1 MIVHIYAKA
10 SLRFIGTLFY
20 MKTALITGG
29 AQRIG
34 AQITKTLHAHGYNVI
49 IHYRHSG
56 TEAQTLA
63 DELNQ
68 IRINSATLAQAE
80 LTDTQALKTLTTA
93 IKQLDI
99 LVNNASVF
107 YPTPLQNTSEND
119 WHKII
124 DSNLMAPFFLSQSL
138 AAILSKKHGCII
150 NIVDIHA
157 QRPLKNHAIYNIS
170 KAGIEMMTKTLAKE
184 LAPDIRVCG
193 VAPGSILW
201 PENAAELNIEQ
212 KNKMLDKIPLN
223 KQGNPED
230 IANTVL
236 FLANSPYITGQIISV
251 DGGRT
256 LNQ

>member
-1 MIVHIYAKA
+1 
-10 SLRFIGTLFY
+10 

-34 AQITKTLHAHGYNVI
+34 AQITKTLHAHGYNIV
-49 IHYRHSG
+49 IHYRNSSQ
-56 TEAQTLA
+56 EAQTLA
-63 DELNQ
+63 DDLNQ
-68 IRINSATLAQAE
+68 LRTNSATLIQAE
-80 LTDTQALKTLTTA
+80 LSDLQALKTLANT
-93 IKQLDI
+93 IKQLDV

-107 YPTPLQNTSEND
+107 YPTSMQNANEND
-119 WHKII
+119 WNTII
-124 DSNLMAPFFLSQSL
+124 NTNLMAPFFLSQSL
-138 AAILSKKHGCII
+138 SAVLSKNKGCII

-170 KAGIEMMTKTLAKE
+170 KAGLAMMTQTLAKE
-184 LAPDIRVCG
+184 LAPEIRVCG

-201 PENAAELNIEQ
+201 PENQAKLNDEQ
-212 KNKMLDKIPLN
+212 KDKMLNKIPLS
-223 KQGNPED
+223 KQGSPED